1 MTQPLLEKI
10 VADVEV
16 DAPNWTT
23 FDFEH
28 FSQHKKLWD
37 YQQNA
42 LIGAMKAL
50 WKYYEDFRDYSPDE
64 VDFYDELTKNENDI
78 RKGKLFSCY
87 EYNNLD
93 ENLDYTLNKASVKI
107 LEDYF
112 TVENDKIKFKHF
124 INRMSFWMATGS
136 GKTLVIVK
144 LIHLLH
150 TLITRGEIPENDIL
164 VLAHKDELIE
174 QFRVHVREF
183 NQANFGV
190 YIRLHD
196 LKDYSNIKRSN
207 PSLFSGDELNV
218 FTYRSDNLT
227 TAQKDKQID
236 FRNYENG
243 GRWYVLLDEAHKGDK
258 EESKRQ
264 HIFSVLSRN
273 GFLFNFSAT
282 FTDPRDIYTTVSNFN
297 LAEFI
302 SKGYG
307 KHISI
312 LNRQITE
319 FRRQNN
325 EDFTGE
331 EKQKI
336 VLQSLLALT
345 VIGKQSEK
353 VRAVQKDL
361 FHKPLLITLVN
372 SVNTEDADL
381 KLFFRELERIA
392 KGDVSDELFQ
402 AAKAELWN
410 EFKGGVSLM
419 FETDKFLLNEAEFT
433 ALTIKDVRKEVFN
446 SKGTGAIEVVRR
458 PSDRKEIAFKIQ
470 SAEKPFALIKIGD
483 ISEWLKTDLI
493 GYEII
498 ETFDDEG
505 YFENLN
511 KETSDIKILMGSR
524 TFYEGWDSN
533 RPNVI
538 NFINIGIGTDAKKF
552 VLQSIGRGVRI
563 EPLPN
568 KRRRLANLKN
578 ANVIDDKL
586 FQAVRKP
593 SELLETLL
601 IFGTNRTA
609 LEKVVEELKKEKTE
623 KTHTIELDKNT
634 DITLKPLLIP
644 VYKSANH
651 PIITQKTPKR
661 FEVVP
666 EEIQTLQNYMN
677 FVNDDAVLLLR
688 HRTTPKDF
696 QGLEMSLAD
705 ESKFYEKDKDARR
718 FKNIGLL
725 WKNLIGYF
733 NVIPKEFEGFKELDD
748 EISHYKKI
756 LVTME
761 DVTEL
766 KQKINKVKNF
776 KNAEIQETELQKQLA
791 ENKISI
797 AEFTDKIKNLA
808 KNTEETEKFEYKD
821 EKIEIKRF
829 ASHYYLPSI
838 ISEDEKISF
847 IKHIIK
853 VESEKHF
860 LKKLQEYLDNPNN
873 KLKDFDDWAFSKLD
887 ESLDNVVIPYVNKAK
902 NVISNFNPD
911 FIFWMKRGKDYSIV
925 FIDPKGTENVSGYQ
939 YKLEGYEDLF
949 QANDKPKVFTQNG
962 NNVRVFVFL
971 YNKNKATL
979 GSGLYPEYWIDKMD
993 DVIEKV
999 LETA

>member
-1 MTQPLLEKI
+1 MEAQPLLEKI

-23 FDFEH
+23 FDFEN
-28 FSQHKKLWD
+28 FSNHKKLWD

-42 LIGAMKAL
+42 LVGAMKAL

-64 VDFYDELTKNENDI
+64 VDNYDELTKNENDI
-78 RKGKLFSCY
+78 RKGKLRACY
-87 EYNNLD
+87 EDNGLT
-93 ENLDYTLNKASVKI
+93 ENLGYTLKKDAIKI
-107 LEDYF
+107 LEDF
-112 TVENDKIKFKHF
+112 FPIDGDKIKFKHF

-174 QFRVHVREF
+174 QFRVHVQEF

-312 LNRQITE
+312 LNQQILA
-319 FRRQNN
+319 FKSKA

-345 VIGKQSEK
+345 VIGKQSQK
-353 VRAVQKDL
+353 VRAVQSDL

-381 KLFFRELERIA
+381 KLFFRELEKIA
-392 KGDVSDELFQ
+392 KGNVTDELFQ
-402 AAKAELWN
+402 SAKDELWN
-410 EFKGGVSLM
+410 EFQDGISLM
-419 FETDKFLLNEAEFT
+419 FEADKFLLNESEFA
-433 ALTIKDVRKEVFN
+433 ALTIEDVRKEVFN
-446 SKGTGAIEVVRR
+446 SEGTGAIEVVRR
-458 PSDRKEIAFKIQ
+458 PSDKKEIAFKVQ

-483 ISEWLKTDLI
+483 ITDWLKTDLI

-538 NFINIGIGTDAKKF
+538 NFINIGTGTDAKKF

-563 EPLPN
+563 EPLPS

-578 ANVIDDKL
+578 ANIIGDKL
-586 FQAVRKP
+586 FQAVKKP

-601 IFGTNRTA
+601 IFGTNRNA

-623 KTHTIELDKNT
+623 KTHIIELDKNT

-666 EEIQTLQNYMN
+666 EEINTLQNYMN
-677 FVNDDAVLLLR
+677 FVGDDTVLLLR

-696 QGLEMSLAD
+696 RGLEMSLAD
-705 ESKFYEKDKDARR
+705 ESKFYEKDKDARQ

-733 NVIPKEFEGFKELDD
+733 NVIPKEFEGFKELDN
-748 EISHYKKI
+748 EISHYEKI
-756 LVTME
+756 MVTME

-766 KQKINKVKNF
+766 KQKIDKVKNF
-776 KNAEIQETELQKQLA
+776 KNAGTQETELKKLFA
-791 ENKISI
+791 ESKISLDELLEKTKQI
-797 AEFTDKIKNLA
+797 A
-808 KNTEETEKFEYKD
+808 KNTEESEKFEYKG
-821 EKIEIKRF
+821 ERIEIKRL

-838 ISEDEKISF
+838 ISEEEKIDF

-853 VESEKHF
+853 VPSEKHF
-860 LKKLQEYLDNPNN
+860 LGKLQEYLDSPNN
-873 KLKDFDDWAFSKLD
+873 RIKEFDDWAFSKLD
-887 ESLDNVVIPYVNKAK
+887 ESLDNVVIPYVDKSK
-902 NVISNFNPD
+902 NAVRNFNPD
-911 FIFWMKRGKDYSIV
+911 FIFWMKRDKDYSIV

-939 YKLEGYEDLF
+939 HKIEGYEDLF
-949 QANDKPKVFTQNG
+949 QEDGKPKVFTPN
-962 NNVRVFVFL
+962 NLNVRVFVFL
-971 YNKNKATL
+971 YNKAKDQL
-979 GSGLYPEYWIDKMD
+979 GRGNYPGYWIDKMD
-993 DVIEKV
+993 DVINKI
-999 LETA
+999 LDTN

>member
-10 VADVEV
+10 VADVET

-23 FDFEH
+23 FDFEN
-28 FSQHKKLWD
+28 FSQHKRLWD

-50 WKYYEDFRDYSPDE
+50 WKYYEDFRNYQSNE
-64 VDFYDELTKNENDI
+64 VDNYDDVSKNANNF
-78 RKGKLFSCY
+78 RKGKLHACY
-87 EYNNLD
+87 EDNGLT
-93 ENLDYTLNKASVKI
+93 ENLGYTLKKDAVKI
-107 LEDYF
+107 LEDF
-112 TVENDKIKFKHF
+112 FPIDGDKIKFKHF

-174 QFRVHVREF
+174 QFRVHVSEF

-312 LNRQITE
+312 LNQQILA
-319 FRRQNN
+319 FKNKA

-353 VRAVQKDL
+353 VRVVRKDL

-410 EFKGGVSLM
+410 EFKDGVSLM
-419 FETDKFLLNEAEFT
+419 FETDKFLLNEAEFA

-483 ISEWLKTDLI
+483 ISDWLKTDLI

-538 NFINIGIGTDAKKF
+538 NFINIGTGTDAKKF
-552 VLQSIGRGVRI
+552 VLQSIGRGVRV

-578 ANVIDDKL
+578 ANLIDEKT
-586 FQAVRKP
+586 FQAVKKP

-601 IFGTNRTA
+601 IFGTNRNA

-623 KTHTIELDKNT
+623 TTHIIELDKNT

-666 EEIQTLQNYMN
+666 EEINTLQNYMN
-677 FVNDDAVLLLR
+677 FVGDDAVLLLR

-705 ESKFYEKDKDARR
+705 ESKFYEKDKDARQ

-733 NVIPKEFEGFKELDD
+733 NVIPKEFEGFKELDN

-766 KQKINKVKNF
+766 KQKIDKVKNF
-776 KNAEIQETELQKQLA
+776 KSRDAQKAGLIQKLKNSEISEDEFFEMSAKVGETTK
-791 ENKISI
+791 
-797 AEFTDKIKNLA
+797 D
-808 KNTEETEKFEYKD
+808 EETFEYKG
-821 EKIEIKRF
+821 ERIKIKRL

-838 ISEDEKISF
+838 TSKEEKIDF

-853 VESEKHF
+853 VESEKDF
-860 LKKLQEYLDNPNN
+860 LDKLQEYLDNPNN
-873 KLKDFDDWAFSKLD
+873 KMTEFDDWAFSKLD
-887 ESLDNVVIPYVNKAK
+887 ESLDNVVIPYVNKIK
-902 NVISNFNPD
+902 NQISNFNPD
-911 FIFWMKRGKDYSIV
+911 FIFWLKHGQNYSIV
-925 FIDPKGTENVSGYQ
+925 FVDPKGAQHTDYGY
-939 YKLEGYEDLF
+939 KIDGYEDLF
-949 QANDKPKVFTQNG
+949 KDG
-962 NNVRVFVFL
+962 NTLKTFSYKGLNVRVFVFL
-971 YNKNKATL
+971 YNKNAPALTN
-979 GSGLYPEYWIDKMD
+979 SYRDYWIDKMD
-993 DVIEKV
+993 DVIEKI
-999 LETA
+999 LAEI

>member
-1 MTQPLLEKI
+1 MTKPLLEKI

-23 FDFEH
+23 FDFEN
-28 FSQHKKLWD
+28 FSNHKKLWD

-42 LIGAMKAL
+42 LVGGMKAL
-50 WKYYEDFRDYSPDE
+50 WKYYEDFRDYSPNE

-78 RKGKLFSCY
+78 RKGKLRACY
-87 EYNNLD
+87 EDNGLT
-93 ENLDYTLNKASVKI
+93 ENLSYTLKKDAVKI
-107 LEDYF
+107 LQDYF
-112 TVENDKIKFKHF
+112 PIDGDKAKFKYF

-174 QFRVHVREF
+174 QFRVHVQEF

-196 LKDYSNIKRSN
+196 LKDYSNIKRAN

-236 FRNYENG
+236 FKNYENG

-312 LNRQITE
+312 LQKQITE

-325 EDFTGE
+325 EDYTGE

-402 AAKAELWN
+402 SAKVELWN
-410 EFKGGVSLM
+410 EFKDGVSLM
-419 FETDKFLLNEAEFT
+419 FESESILLNEADFT
-433 ALTIKDVRKEVFN
+433 ALTMADLRKEIFN
-446 SKGTGAIEVVRR
+446 SNGTGAIEVVRR

-483 ISEWLKTDLI
+483 ISDWLKNDLI
-493 GYEII
+493 GYEIN

-511 KETSDIKILMGSR
+511 KESSDIKILMGSR

-538 NFINIGIGTDAKKF
+538 NFINIGTGTDAKKF
-552 VLQSIGRGVRI
+552 VLQSIGRGVRV

-578 ANVIDDKL
+578 ANLINENVFK
-586 FQAVRKP
+586 AVRKP

-601 IFGTNRTA
+601 IFGTNRNA
-609 LEKVVEELKKEKTE
+609 LEKVVKELKKEKTE

-644 VYKSANH
+644 IYKSANH

-666 EEIQTLQNYMN
+666 EEIQTLKNYMD
-677 FVNDDAVLLLR
+677 FVGDDAVLLLR

-705 ESKFYEKDKDARR
+705 ESKFYEKDKDARQ
-718 FKNIGLL
+718 FKNINLL
-725 WKNLIGYF
+725 WQNLIGYF

-766 KQKINKVKNF
+766 KQKIDKVKNF
-776 KNAEIQETELQKQLA
+776 KNADSQESELKKLFA
-791 ENKISI
+791 ENKISLDELLEKTKQI
-797 AEFTDKIKNLA
+797 A
-808 KNTEETEKFEYKD
+808 KNTEEAAKFEYKG
-821 EKIEIKRF
+821 ERIEIKRL

-838 ISEDEKISF
+838 ISEDEKINF

-860 LKKLQEYLDNPNN
+860 LKKLQEYLDGANN
-873 KLKDFDDWAFSKLD
+873 KLKEFNDWAFSKLD
-887 ESLDNVVIPYVNKAK
+887 ESLDNVVIPYVDKAK
-902 NVISNFNPD
+902 NSVRNFNPD
-911 FIFWMKRGKDYSIV
+911 FIFWFKKENDYSIV

-949 QANDKPKVFTQNG
+949 HNNGKLKIFNQNG
-962 NNVRVFVFL
+962 FNIRVFVFL
-971 YNKNKATL
+971 YNKNKAAL

-993 DVIEKV
+993 DVIDEV
-999 LETA
+999 LAKK